1 MFSTLLTSF
10 KCNILF
16 FVNVSGA
23 DITKNDG
30 IYSRYFT
37 DITVDGYYGIKIS
50 VVNKGTAIVIDTP
63 PSSRAIPN
71 IQPDNANNLP
81 EIGEILFLCYLSKT
95 E

>member
-1 MFSTLLTSF
+1 M
-10 KCNILF
+10 LF
-16 FVNVSGA
+16 CFLHVLGA

-50 VVNKGTAIVIDTP
+50 VFNNGTAIVIDTP

-71 IQPDNANNLP
+71 IPPENANNLP
-81 EIGEILFLCYLSKT
+81 NIGEFVFLSLKSDNGL
-95 E
+95 